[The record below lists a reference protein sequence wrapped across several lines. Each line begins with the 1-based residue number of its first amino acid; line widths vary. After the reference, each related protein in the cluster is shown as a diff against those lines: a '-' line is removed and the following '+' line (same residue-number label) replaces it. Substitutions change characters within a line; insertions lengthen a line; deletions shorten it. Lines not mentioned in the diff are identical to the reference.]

1 MKKISESQYQMANG
15 ETGTLNINLL
25 HVSHLASVVHN
36 NLVLQPD
43 PTGAYVFTITRSSGK
58 IEFLIVTATFL
69 SNDPQ
74 TAEYQLF
81 LQDHSGTSFPDRVIK
96 NTDPPITIH
105 TTILPI
111 SLYSFLIVPLH

>member
-81 LQDHSGTSFPDRVIK
+81 LQDQSGTSFPDRVIK
-96 NTDPPITIH
+96 HTDPPITWQS
-105 TTILPI
+105 TIRL
-111 SLYSFLIVPLH
+111 VVV